1 MSGVP
6 SYVAAFEQLR
16 PAIVARLVEV
26 RASLDHAIA
35 RTTPD
40 EAKALFEGVLHALA
54 TLLVTGDHTL
64 HRGFLHS
71 FIAVR
76 SAEGLGPDHAQRLL
90 VAISDVAATLARSQY
105 PDDTSVALA
114 INHAARLSARM
125 VNDVIAEELGRRLGQ
140 LPSPGAA
147 AGARR

>member
-16 PAIVARLVEV
+16 PAILARLVEV

-40 EAKALFEGVLHALA
+40 EARLLFEGVLHALS

-76 SAEGLGPDHAQRLL
+76 SAEGIGPDHAQRLL
-90 VAISDVAATLARSQY
+90 VAIADVAGALARSQY
-105 PDDTSVALA
+105 PHDPSVALA
-114 INHAARLSARM
+114 INHAARLTARM
-125 VNDVIAEELGRRLGQ
+125 VNDVIAEELGRRVAQ
-140 LPSPGAA
+140 LPAPTAP

>member
-16 PAIVARLVEV
+16 PAILARLIEV
-26 RASLDHAIA
+26 RGSLDHAIA
-35 RTTPD
+35 RLSVD
-40 EAKALFEGVLHALA
+40 EARALFEGTLHGLS

-90 VAISDVAATLARSQY
+90 VAISDVASSLARAQY
-105 PDDTSVALA
+105 PNDPTVALA
-114 INHAARLSARM
+114 INHAARLTARM
-125 VNDVIAEELGRRLGQ
+125 VNDVIAEELGRRTAQ
-140 LPSPGAA
+140 LPTAA
-147 AGARR
+147 AGSRR